1 MEVSAL
7 YGRMK
12 QRWWDIVLLVR
23 IYIPPRRHNMY
34 TEETLVKTIAVLVDC
49 ALSFFKSSCAF
60 SGKLLD

>member
-23 IYIPPRRHNMY
+23 IYIPTRTHNMY
-34 TEETLVKTIAVLVDC
+34 MERSLVKTIAVLVDC
-49 ALSFFKSSCAF
+49 ALSFFKFSCVF